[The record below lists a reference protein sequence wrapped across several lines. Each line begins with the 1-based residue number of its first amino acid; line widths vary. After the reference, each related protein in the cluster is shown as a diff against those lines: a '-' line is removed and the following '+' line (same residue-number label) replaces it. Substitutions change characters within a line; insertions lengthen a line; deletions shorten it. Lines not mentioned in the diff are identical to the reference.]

1 MLDAIDAA
9 DLEVHEMANN
19 VFDGDEAAIVKIE
32 LHQLP
37 TDALVDSLSHDDP
50 ITADAESN
58 AA

>member
-1 MLDAIDAA
+1 MLFRS

-37 TDALVDSLSHDDP
+37 TDALVDSLRALPHVFSV
-50 ITADAESN
+50 IVRTL
-58 AA
+58 